1 MRYRRGWN
9 GMTEIVWDEVMEG
22 NTVREPQKREKVIQ
36 MENIRPRKAMRQR
49 QAAGKRSGRRKWI
62 IRKKELLL
70 IRLSI
75 QAAAMMTAMI
85 MICMLDA
92 ADMLQTIILM
102 PLILGCMA
110 VVLIIG
116 DKKER

>member
-22 NTVREPQKREKVIQ
+22 NTVRDPQKQEKVIQ

-49 QAAGKRSGRRKWI
+49 QAAGKHSGRRKWI

-70 IRLSI
+70 ISLSI
-75 QAAAMMTAMI
+75 QAAAMHPGGCHDGCHDHDLHAG
-85 MICMLDA
+85 CGKHA
-92 ADMLQTIILM
+92 ADCHPDASDSGMH
-102 PLILGCMA
+102 GS
-110 VVLIIG
+110 
-116 DKKER
+116 